1 MYVNSIEE
9 STVPEHWKFISTP
22 MLLIKHFTT
31 NYIPIYPKLCL
42 LSRQYVRRGY
52 LYLIDFVNS
61 YSKENGKGLIMCE
74 AALPSS
80 PLVLPDPNER
90 GGGHT
95 QHTHTLRVQSRSEVT
110 DDRTGTPSGT
120 HTATQRRLAI

>member
-1 MYVNSIEE
+1 MNVHSIEE
-9 STVPEHWKFISTP
+9 KKGPRALEIYLHTNAAHKIFYN
-22 MLLIKHFTT
+22 
-31 NYIPIYPKLCL
+31 NYIPIYPKFCS
-42 LSRQYVRRGY
+42 LSRQYVRRG
-52 LYLIDFVNS
+52 LIDSLIVNQ
-61 YSKENGKGLIMCE
+61 KKNRKGLVMGE
-74 AALPSS
+74 AVLPSS

-120 HTATQRRLAI
+120 HTAAQRWLAI